1 MKTAFQKTLVAASV
15 GAAMLAAVGTA
26 SANSLLFPFFTTAS
40 GAQSALSISAGDV
53 PNIAAAG
60 ETLHYV
66 YNYGPACIHFDGTG
80 KVTPNDLL
88 QHSIASPGAGGYGKA
103 VGSDT
108 STPFYFPLANT
119 TGFLV
124 VTNTTTPGFPSI
136 SGDMAI
142 VDPSSGLVGSYAGIS
157 NAAAAEG
164 NFSAITDA
172 RFNLSAY
179 AAAVTDTSWYGVV
192 VGNMAA
198 AIGGNR
204 NWDATALVSNQGV
217 VYDNDEKP
225 FSGLVSKKI
234 SCAGS
239 MVSADLMST
248 AQAAAV
254 GTNGGLIHA
263 LTTFPAPVA
272 PLLDQGTGL
281 VLSKLQLV
289 KPAVGAPFAGKMFIH
304 REAAPAF

>member
-108 STPFYFPLANT
+108 TSLLPRPKEKAPQAELFRQLRRWPCPSAK
-119 TGFLV
+119 TG
-124 VTNTTTPGFPSI
+124 PGPR
-136 SGDMAI
+136 
-142 VDPSSGLVGSYAGIS
+142 
-157 NAAAAEG
+157 E
-164 NFSAITDA
+164 
-172 RFNLSAY
+172 
-179 AAAVTDTSWYGVV
+179 
-192 VGNMAA
+192 
-198 AIGGNR
+198 
-204 NWDATALVSNQGV
+204 QGQ
-217 VYDNDEKP
+217 
-225 FSGLVSKKI
+225 F
-234 SCAGS
+234 C
-239 MVSADLMST
+239 
-248 AQAAAV
+248 
-254 GTNGGLIHA
+254 
-263 LTTFPAPVA
+263 
-272 PLLDQGTGL
+272 
-281 VLSKLQLV
+281 
-289 KPAVGAPFAGKMFIH
+289 
-304 REAAPAF
+304 